1 MAIIA
6 EKLYPPIISES
17 IPPFYEENGVA
28 KITIPFSMNPAV
40 SINDIQGFKLKIKT
54 VFSNSL
60 IAELE
65 NIIDPINKIENNKVS
80 FSLTDFS
87 EIKIGQFFKVQL
99 AYIKNDNDKTIGY
112 YSTVGIIKYTS
123 KPSIKIQNLNQENNI
138 PFTFF
143 QYVGE
148 YTPGED
154 ITEKP
159 YSYNFSLYDE
169 NDILKETSGWLL
181 HNSSLNINNIFTD
194 IYSFKKDCLI
204 KNGDKIQY
212 SVRTINNLEI
222 SSPKY
227 IFIDS
232 TNFFFFDSIGELKA
246 ENIFDEG
253 YIQLSLQDRE
263 PKDLINLACER
274 LQNLYDAEDFIWKKR
289 AFQENPLGISYFIR
303 LYFNNKQDNITFEWI
318 KSTNHIQKV
327 ETEAFDED
335 NLNQSSDDTEDLNNV
350 NTIIIFRSSDKD
362 DFQKLQPITSFSYNE
377 NTFDKSQ
384 WSFKDFSIEQGV
396 KYRYCFRAINSENFY
411 SELVSRNYSNEVLAD
426 FEDMF
431 LWDGEK
437 QIKIRFNP
445 KVSSFKTT
453 LLESKTDTIGSQYPV
468 IFRNGNV
475 KYKEFSLSGLI
486 SYKADENEL
495 FIDAEKDLKIVFN
508 KYLERTSNPEE
519 TFSQLNV
526 ETSNLTDYNIFAERQ
541 FKLKVLDWL
550 GDGKIKMFKSPVE
563 GNYLVRLLNISL
575 SPTDTVGRMLHTFSC
590 TAYEV
595 KEYSYD
601 NLVNLNF
608 IQEKAF
614 EDIETLNYSYLNTV
628 ENKQEVGILIGPDSK
643 SQILIPVQTGGE
655 IKLIRIKKYYAL
667 IFKKKENKE
676 IYYKDNKYYED
687 NNFTKEFWGWNEKT
701 LYKIY
706 ENENIKEYQYI
717 KDGKKI
723 ILSNSEF
730 QNLFNE
736 NNQTNNSENGQ
747 LNLNDNNNSSNL
759 VVDVNNITPYI
770 AVIKSEDGREIKCL
784 RDISEEGYVLNLDES
799 NHYGKDYYS
808 INIGLGLYLEY
819 ACQNEIITTNTN
831 AGSSEGGV

>member
-40 SINDIQGFKLKIKT
+40 SMNDIQGFKLKIKT

-123 KPSIKIQNLNQENNI
+123 KPSIKIKNLNQENNI

-169 NDILKETSGWLL
+169 NDVLKETSGWLL
-181 HNSSLNINNIFTD
+181 HNSSLNTNNIFTD

-274 LQNLYDAEDFIWKKR
+274 LQNLYGAEDFMWKKR

-327 ETEAFDED
+327 EIEVFDED

-453 LLESKTDTIGSQYPV
+453 LLESKTDTIGNQYPV

-495 FIDAEKDLKIVFN
+495 FINAEKDLKIVFN

-590 TAYEV
+590 AAYEV

-601 NLVNLNF
+601 SLVDLNF
-608 IQEKAF
+608 IQAKAF

-643 SQILIPVQTGGE
+643 SQILIPVQTGRE

-667 IFKKKENKE
+667 IFKRKENKE

-687 NNFTKEFWGWNEKT
+687 SNFTKEFWGWNEKT

>member
-65 NIIDPINKIENNKVS
+65 NIIDPTNKIENNKVS

-362 DFQKLQPITSFSYNE
+362 DFQKLQPITSFFYDE

-550 GDGKIKMFKSPVE
+550 GDGKIKMFKSPTE

-601 NLVNLNF
+601 NLINLNF
-608 IQEKAF
+608 IQANTFK
-614 EDIETLNYSYLNTV
+614 DIETLNYSYSNTI

-643 SQILIPVQTGGE
+643 SQILIPAQTEGKT
-655 IKLIRIKKYYAL
+655 KLIRIKKYYAL
-667 IFKKKENKE
+667 IFKRKENKE

-687 NNFTKEFWGWNEKT
+687 SNFTKEFWFWNEKI

-717 KDGKKI
+717 KDGKKN
-723 ILSNSEF
+723 ILSNLEF

-736 NNQTNNSENGQ
+736 NNQINGSENGQ

-770 AVIKSEDGREIKCL
+770 AVIKSEDGREIECL
-784 RDISEEGYVLNLDES
+784 RDIPEEGYVLNLDES

-819 ACQNEIITTNTN
+819 ACQNEIITI
-831 AGSSEGGV
+831 ASFEGGV